1 MLTIRATQM
10 AVFEER
16 AFDALAVELIDHVRA
31 ELPEFVEDL
40 PDAALRDRLR
50 LCAAVARGYGL
61 SESIAMLAMVDASF
75 LLDDVR
81 FDLDPDYP
89 WARAI
94 LGSPHL
100 SEQEKALQLV
110 DCAFAANQLV
120 GED

>member
-16 AFDALAVELIDHVRA
+16 AFAALALELIDHVRT

-40 PDAALRDRLR
+40 SEAALRERLR
-50 LCAAVARGYGL
+50 LCLAVARGYGL
-61 SESIAMLAMVDASF
+61 SESIAILAVVDASF

-81 FDLDPDYP
+81 FDLDPAYP

-94 LGSPHL
+94 LGSGCL

-110 DCAFAANQLV
+110 DCAFAANQLI
-120 GED
+120 GEE

>member
-16 AFDALAVELIDHVRA
+16 AFAALALELIDHVRT

-40 PDAALRDRLR
+40 SEAALRERLR
-50 LCAAVARGYGL
+50 LCVAVARGYGL
-61 SESIAMLAMVDASF
+61 SESIAILAVVDASF

-81 FDLDPDYP
+81 FDLDPAYP

-94 LGSPHL
+94 LGSGSL

-110 DCAFAANQLV
+110 DCAFAANQLI
-120 GED
+120 GEE